1 MAIRSG
7 NRFAVAPF
15 AGPVVPMNRAQMP
28 AFPAVVFE
36 AVGAAST
43 TRTIRHDA
51 DAALRIMAEVDAP
64 ADMQAVI
71 VRPVLRSF
79 DLRGWVVR
87 FPTTLSDAAV
97 RIHRPVER
105 LSDTRSAVFAEIER
119 KADLKQLVVR
129 ETDRQAE
136 ARQTVFAVLIRE
148 GHTIQT

>member
-1 MAIRSG
+1 MAIRNG
-7 NRFAVAPF
+7 NRAFVQPS
-15 AGPVVPMNRAQMP
+15 AGPVIPMNRAQMP

-51 DAALRIMAEVDAP
+51 DAALRITAEVDAP

-87 FPTTLSDAAV
+87 FPTVLSDAAV
-97 RIHRPVER
+97 RIHRLVEPR
-105 LSDTRSAVFAEIER
+105 SDTRSAVFAEIER
-119 KADLKQLVVR
+119 TADSRQLVVR
-129 ETDRQAE
+129 ETARQGE

>member
-7 NRFAVAPF
+7 NTHSVRPVA
-15 AGPVVPMNRAQMP
+15 GSVVPMNHAQMP

-36 AVGAAST
+36 AVGVASE
-43 TRTIRHDA
+43 TRTIRRDT
-51 DAALRIMAEVDAP
+51 DAALRITAEVDAP

-87 FPTTLSDAAV
+87 FPTVLSDAAV
-97 RIHRPVER
+97 RIHRLVER
-105 LSDTRSAVFAEIER
+105 RSDTRSAVFAEIER
-119 KADLKQLVVR
+119 TADSRQLVVR
-129 ETDRQAE
+129 ETARQTE
-136 ARQTVFAVLIRE
+136 ARQTVFAVLILE

>member
-1 MAIRSG
+1 
-7 NRFAVAPF
+7 
-15 AGPVVPMNRAQMP
+15 MNRARMP

-36 AVGAAST
+36 ALGAASE
-43 TRTIRHDA
+43 TRTIQRYTDA
-51 DAALRIMAEVDAP
+51 VLRITAEVDIP
-64 ADMQAVI
+64 ADIQAVI

-87 FPTTLSDAAV
+87 FPTVLSDAAL

-105 LSDTRSAVFAEIER
+105 LSDTRSVVFAEIER
-119 KADLKQLVVR
+119 TADSRELVVR
-129 ETDRQAE
+129 ETARQTE

>member
-1 MAIRSG
+1 MATRSG
-7 NRFAVAPF
+7 NKLSVLPLSGF
-15 AGPVVPMNRAQMP
+15 VVPMNRAQMP
-28 AFPAVVFE
+28 ALPAVIFE

-51 DAALRIMAEVDAP
+51 DAALRITAEVDAP

-71 VRPVLRSF
+71 FRPVLRSF

-87 FPTTLSDAAV
+87 FPTVLSDAAV

-105 LSDTRSAVFAEIER
+105 LSDTRSAVSAEIER
-119 KADLKQLVVR
+119 TADSRQLVVR
-129 ETDRQAE
+129 ETARQAE

>member
-1 MAIRSG
+1 MATHSG
-7 NRFAVAPF
+7 NKLSVLPLSGFVI
-15 AGPVVPMNRAQMP
+15 PMNRAQMP

-36 AVGAAST
+36 ALGAASE
-43 TRTIRHDA
+43 TRTIQRYT
-51 DAALRIMAEVDAP
+51 DAALRITAEVDAP
-64 ADMQAVI
+64 ADIQTVI

-105 LSDTRSAVFAEIER
+105 RSDTRSAVFAEIER
-119 KADLKQLVVR
+119 TADSKQLVVR
-129 ETDRQAE
+129 ETARQAE
-136 ARQTVFAVLIRE
+136 SRQTVFAVLIRE

>member
-1 MAIRSG
+1 VAIRNG
-7 NRFAVAPF
+7 NRFFVHPS
-15 AGPVVPMNRAQMP
+15 AGPVIPMNRAQMP

-43 TRTIRHDA
+43 MRTIRRDA
-51 DAALRIMAEVDAP
+51 DAALRITAEVDAP
-64 ADMQAVI
+64 ADIQAVI

-87 FPTTLSDAAV
+87 FLTVLSDAAV

-105 LSDTRSAVFAEIER
+105 RGDIRCAVFAEIER
-119 KADLKQLVVR
+119 TADLKQLVVR
-129 ETDRQAE
+129 ETARQAE
-136 ARQTVFAVLIRE
+136 VRQTVFAVLIRE

>member
-87 FPTTLSDAAV
+87 FPTVLSDAAV
-97 RIHRPVER
+97 RIHRLVELR
-105 LSDTRSAVFAEIER
+105 SDTRSAVFAEIKR
-119 KADLKQLVVR
+119 TADSRQLVVR
-129 ETDRQAE
+129 ETARQTE

>member
-7 NRFAVAPF
+7 NRLAVAPF
-15 AGPVVPMNRAQMP
+15 AGPMVPMNRARMP

-36 AVGAAST
+36 AVGAASE
-43 TRTIRHDA
+43 TRTIQREA
-51 DAALRIMAEVDAP
+51 DAALRITAEVDAP
-64 ADMQAVI
+64 ADIQAVI

-87 FPTTLSDAAV
+87 LPMILSDAAV

-105 LSDTRSAVFAEIER
+105 RSDTRCAVFAEIER
-119 KADLKQLVVR
+119 TADSAQLVVR
-129 ETDRQAE
+129 EMAGQTD
-136 ARQTVFAVLIRE
+136 ARLTVFAVLIRE

>member
-7 NRFAVAPF
+7 NTHSVRPF
-15 AGPVVPMNRAQMP
+15 AGSVVPMNHAQMP

-36 AVGAAST
+36 AVGAASE
-43 TRTIRHDA
+43 TRAIRRDT
-51 DAALRIMAEVDAP
+51 DTALRITAEVDTL
-64 ADMQAVI
+64 ADIQAVI

-87 FPTTLSDAAV
+87 FPTILSDAAV

-105 LSDTRSAVFAEIER
+105 RSDTRCAVFAEIER
-119 KADLKQLVVR
+119 TADSRQLVVR
-129 ETDRQAE
+129 ETSRQAE

>member
-7 NRFAVAPF
+7 NRLAVAPF
-15 AGPVVPMNRAQMP
+15 AGPVVPMNRARMP

-36 AVGAAST
+36 AVGAASE
-43 TRTIRHDA
+43 TRTIRRDT
-51 DAALRIMAEVDAP
+51 DAALRITAEVDAP
-64 ADMQAVI
+64 ADIQTVI

-87 FPTTLSDAAV
+87 FPTVLSDAAV

-105 LSDTRSAVFAEIER
+105 RSDTRCAVFAEIER
-119 KADLKQLVVR
+119 TADLKQLVVR
-129 ETDRQAE
+129 ETARQAE

>member
-36 AVGAAST
+36 AVGAASE
-43 TRTIRHDA
+43 TRTIRRDT
-51 DAALRIMAEVDAP
+51 DAALRITAEVDAP
-64 ADMQAVI
+64 ADIQAVI
-71 VRPVLRSF
+71 VQPVVRSF

-87 FPTTLSDAAV
+87 FPTTLSDAAI
-97 RIHRPVER
+97 RIHRPLER
-105 LSDTRSAVFAEIER
+105 LSDTRFAVFAEIER
-119 KADLKQLVVR
+119 TADLKQLVVR
-129 ETDRQAE
+129 ETARQAE

>member
-1 MAIRSG
+1 MAIRNG
-7 NRFAVAPF
+7 NRFFVQPS
-15 AGPVVPMNRAQMP
+15 AGLVIPMNRARMP

-36 AVGAAST
+36 AVGAASE
-43 TRTIRHDA
+43 TRTIQRFT
-51 DAALRIMAEVDAP
+51 DAALRITAEVNTP
-64 ADMQAVI
+64 ADIQTVI
-71 VRPVLRSF
+71 VQPVVRGF

-105 LSDTRSAVFAEIER
+105 RSDTRCVVFAEIER
-119 KADLKQLVVR
+119 TADLKQLVVR
-129 ETDRQAE
+129 ETARQAE

>member
-1 MAIRSG
+1 MAIRNG
-7 NRFAVAPF
+7 NRFFVHPS
-15 AGPVVPMNRAQMP
+15 AGPVIPMNRAQMP

-43 TRTIRHDA
+43 MRTIRRDA
-51 DAALRIMAEVDAP
+51 DAALRITAEVDAP
-64 ADMQAVI
+64 ADIQAVI

-87 FPTTLSDAAV
+87 FLTVLSDAAV

-105 LSDTRSAVFAEIER
+105 RGDIRCAVFAEIER
-119 KADLKQLVVR
+119 TADSKQLVVR
-129 ETDRQAE
+129 ETARQAE

>member
-36 AVGAAST
+36 AVGAASE
-43 TRTIRHDA
+43 TRTIQRYT
-51 DAALRIMAEVDAP
+51 DAALRITAEVDAP
-64 ADMQAVI
+64 ADIQAVI
-71 VRPVLRSF
+71 VQPIVRSF

-87 FPTTLSDAAV
+87 FPTTLSDAAL
-97 RIHRPVER
+97 RIHRPLER
-105 LSDTRSAVFAEIER
+105 LSDTRFAVFAEIER
-119 KADLKQLVVR
+119 TADSKQLVVR
-129 ETDRQAE
+129 EITRQAE
-136 ARQTVFAVLIRE
+136 ACQTVFAVLIRE

>member
-1 MAIRSG
+1 
-7 NRFAVAPF
+7 
-15 AGPVVPMNRAQMP
+15 MNRAQMP

-51 DAALRIMAEVDAP
+51 DAALRITAEVDAP
-64 ADMQAVI
+64 ADIQAVI
-71 VRPVLRSF
+71 VQPVVRSF

-87 FPTTLSDAAV
+87 FPMVLSNTAL

-105 LSDTRSAVFAEIER
+105 RSDTRSAVFAEIER
-119 KADLKQLVVR
+119 TADLKQLVVR
-129 ETDRQAE
+129 ETARQAE

>member
-7 NRFAVAPF
+7 NTLSVRPF
-15 AGPVVPMNRAQMP
+15 AGSVVPMNRAQMP

-36 AVGAAST
+36 AVGGASE
-43 TRTIRHDA
+43 TRTIRRDT
-51 DAALRIMAEVDAP
+51 DAALRITAEVDAP
-64 ADMQAVI
+64 ADIQAVI

-87 FPTTLSDAAV
+87 FPTILSDAAV

-105 LSDTRSAVFAEIER
+105 RSDTRSAVFAEIEWT
-119 KADLKQLVVR
+119 ADSKQLVVR
-129 ETDRQAE
+129 ETSRQAE

>member
-15 AGPVVPMNRAQMP
+15 AGPVVPMNRARMP

-43 TRTIRHDA
+43 TRTIRRDT
-51 DAALRIMAEVDAP
+51 DAALRITAEVDAP
-64 ADMQAVI
+64 ADIQAVI

-87 FPTTLSDAAV
+87 FPTVLSDATL

-119 KADLKQLVVR
+119 TADSRQLVVR
-129 ETDRQAE
+129 ETAPQTE

-148 GHTIQT
+148 DHTIQT

>member
-1 MAIRSG
+1 VAIRSG

-87 FPTTLSDAAV
+87 FPTVLSDAAV
-97 RIHRPVER
+97 RIHRLVELR
-105 LSDTRSAVFAEIER
+105 SDTRSAVFAEIKR
-119 KADLKQLVVR
+119 TADSRQLVVR
-129 ETDRQAE
+129 ETARQTE